1 VPNLKTTLMR
11 NRIWFELVDSRYYL
25 EYLGLHIKKLE
36 TFNKWIDNTFAILSI
51 GGIAGWYKVAD
62 YSAYWASL
70 LGFISGARLLKSKFM
85 TSESEISTLKSVN
98 EFYIDHTRKLEI
110 LWIQYEN
117 RKINDNE
124 ADVYFEKLRDEERL
138 MMKINKHSKIE
149 RKEPVKSKAVKCVD
163 EYLKRLEV

>member
-1 VPNLKTTLMR
+1 MR

-36 TFNKWIDNTFAILSI
+36 TSNKWIDNTFTLLSF
-51 GGIAGWYKVAD
+51 GGIAGWFKVAD
-62 YSAYWASL
+62 YSVLWASL
-70 LGFISGARLLKSKFM
+70 LSVVSGARLMKSKFM

-98 EFYIDHTRKLEI
+98 EFYIDYTRKVEI

-117 RKINDNE
+117 RKINDDE
-124 ADVYFEKLRDEERL
+124 AEVNFEKLRDEERL

-149 RKEPVKSKAVKCVD
+149 RKEPIKSKAVECVD
-163 EYLKRLEV
+163 EYLKRIEV